1 MSDYHSTT
9 YIPSLVQRAE
19 NLAEQMNYPDST
31 SHEAGRLLQL
41 LSSQFLSGVLGEIGT
56 GCGVASAWIISAL
69 SPGASFFTVEANL
82 AHAAAARALFET
94 YPNVHVVQGDWREL
108 LRLGQFSLLYA
119 GLESPRLSEPE
130 RLLQTLRPGGM
141 LVLDRLNPEGELP
154 LDLRKKPDKLRKF
167 FLNDTRLLASEIQVS
182 SSESVILATRVE

>member
-1 MSDYHSTT
+1 MFDYRSFT

-31 SHEAGRLLQL
+31 SRDAGRLLQL

-56 GCGVASAWIISAL
+56 GCGVASAWMVSAL
-69 SPGASFFTVEANL
+69 TPGASFFTVEANI
-82 AHAAAARALFET
+82 ARAAAARALFEA

-141 LVLDRLNPEGELP
+141 LVLDRLNPVEQLP

-167 FLNDTRLLASEIQVS
+167 FLNDSAPVSHRGSGFIQRS
-182 SSESVILATRVE
+182 SHPGDAR